1 MPFFVIACFTFRSYR
16 VRSVSLKAAQFFME
30 SLLITPRIIREFF
43 AEINWKI
50 RKTNT
55 KNRRKFIWK
64 PPKLI
69 NIYGLRKNIKAKL
82 VLSIESTW
90 KAAQQFQFHLE
101 LNGNCLCKNEG
112 YFGITSRHTKHFH
125 KNFTTW
131 WPKWMLFRW
140 KLRPV
145 WLLVLG
151 HKHK

>member
-1 MPFFVIACFTFRSYR
+1 MFYISVLSGSVGFSESSPIFHGITFNYTENYSWVFRR
-16 VRSVSLKAAQFFME
+16 NQLE
-30 SLLITPRIIREFF
+30 
-43 AEINWKI
+43 I